1 MLLAVFLS
9 ILNGFSS
16 IVAIPAI
23 QQNLHATDAQT
34 HLILAVY
41 NFVFGIL
48 LILGGRLG
56 DKYGRRKI
64 FLYGIGLF
72 TLSSLGAGLAPNADI
87 LIVMRGIQG
96 VSASLM
102 VPQVLSIIQV
112 NFHGRTRGIALGAY
126 AAVGGFAS
134 TISQLLGGWLITGN
148 ILDLGWRMIYL
159 INLPIGIAAFVLAN
173 FAVDESASTEAK
185 GKRMDTVGT
194 ILVTLALLTFSIPLT
209 FGNDLGWP
217 VWSLASLLL
226 TPVLIWY
233 FVRYEQKIKTH
244 PLTSPLIKLS
254 LFKQKSFSL
263 GNLLVLLFYS
273 GNAALFLA
281 LPLLLQN
288 GLGVTAL
295 ESGIIFTPLAL
306 GFAFMSLTGGRLAE
320 KYGRKTLTAGVLLL
334 GFSYLCSLPRELSS
348 IKLCRGMN

>member
-1 MLLAVFLS
+1 
-9 ILNGFSS
+9 
-16 IVAIPAI
+16 
-23 QQNLHATDAQT
+23 
-34 HLILAVY
+34 
-41 NFVFGIL
+41 
-48 LILGGRLG
+48 
-56 DKYGRRKI
+56 
-64 FLYGIGLF
+64 
-72 TLSSLGAGLAPNADI
+72 
-87 LIVMRGIQG
+87 
-96 VSASLM
+96 
-102 VPQVLSIIQV
+102 
-112 NFHGRTRGIALGAY
+112 
-126 AAVGGFAS
+126 
-134 TISQLLGGWLITGN
+134 
-148 ILDLGWRMIYL
+148 MIYL

-185 GKRMDTVGT
+185 GKRLETVGT
-194 ILVTLALLTFSIPLT
+194 RLVTLALLTFSIPLT

-295 ESGIIFTPLAL
+295 ESGIIFTPLGL

-334 GFSYLCSLPRELSS
+334 GFSYLLFIAPGTFLDQAMSGYELMPAALLVGLAMGLLSAPINYVALQHVQEEEAGSASGILSANLEIAYAIGTVFAGMIFHSVSS
-348 IKLCRGMN
+348 GAHFTSSVFLNAFNDTILLNGLYAVLMLVVLRQFRKVS